1 MISLIAGITFLGT
14 CPEVLLLSGSFGD
27 VRTDLL
33 ASSFAGRG
41 ATLGGG
47 LGPRFSCSEGKGLRM
62 EMGSFR
68 LRRNG
73 SG

>member
-47 LGPRFSCSEGKGLRM
+47 LGPRIFLLRGKRSEDGDG
-62 EMGSFR
+62 
-68 LRRNG
+68 
-73 SG
+73 